1 MNGEKRYRTS
11 SHRNELEAS
20 GPQGPAAAAPGRK
33 VGDGR
38 VLTAERRNR
47 VLLQVRGQGKV
58 QVNDLARELGVSAMT
73 VRRDLAW
80 LEREGLVRRTH
91 GGAVDPRLLAQEVP
105 LRRKSGRNLSE
116 KRALGRKAATLV
128 HPGETLVLDAGS
140 TVLEAARALEAR
152 PLTVVTND
160 LVTALE
166 LADRPGINLYCTGG
180 QVRPHVYSL
189 QGSQAEGF
197 LAGVRVHVAFLGADG
212 VEPERGIFTT
222 NLEKVAVKRAMI
234 RAAERSYVLVDST
247 KLGSRAFA
255 RVAAATEVT
264 GVITTDRAP
273 APVVA
278 ALREMGLEV
287 FLAPMAQGEG
297 VEAI

>member
-1 MNGEKRYRTS
+1 M
-11 SHRNELEAS
+11 
-20 GPQGPAAAAPGRK
+20 
-33 VGDGR
+33 
-38 VLTAERRNR
+38 LTAERRNH
-47 VLLQVRGQGKV
+47 VLLQVRGRGKV
-58 QVNDLARELGVSAMT
+58 QVNELARELGVSAMT

-80 LEREGLVRRTH
+80 LERAGLVRRTH

-105 LRRKSGRNLSE
+105 LRRKSARNLEE
-116 KRALGRKAATLV
+116 KRALGRVAASLLRA
-128 HPGETLVLDAGS
+128 GETLALDAGS
-140 TVLEAARALEAR
+140 TVLEAARALDAR

-166 LADRPGINLYCTGG
+166 LADRPGITLYCTGG

-197 LAGVRVHVAFLGADG
+197 LAEVQVHVAFLGADG
-212 VEPERGIFTT
+212 VEPDQGIFTT

-234 RAAERSYVLVDST
+234 RAASRSYVLVDAT
-247 KLGSRAFA
+247 KLGARGFA
-255 RVAAATEVT
+255 RVAAASEVT

-273 APVVA
+273 DRVVQ

-287 FLAPMAQGEG
+287 FLAPTAQRDG
-297 VEAI
+297 VEAG